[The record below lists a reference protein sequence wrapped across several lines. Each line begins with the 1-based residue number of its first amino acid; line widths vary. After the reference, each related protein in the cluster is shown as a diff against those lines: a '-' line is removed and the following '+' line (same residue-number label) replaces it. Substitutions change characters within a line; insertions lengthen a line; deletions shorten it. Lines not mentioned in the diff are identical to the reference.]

1 MTEPTSDTS
10 TPVPRR
16 KFLRN
21 AALGS
26 VSAAAAAFLYAW
38 RIEPHWVE
46 LVERELPVVGL
57 PPALDGKTLVHLSD
71 LHIGRLVDDD
81 YLRTCFESVAALE
94 PAVVVVT
101 GDWMSCE
108 SAEEVDHAARMLE
121 HLQPAALGTY
131 GITGNHDYGRGWR
144 RENVADD
151 LERRL
156 SQLGIH
162 LLRNDTAT
170 VAGLHIVGLEDFWS
184 PRFSARR
191 TLHLVASSP
200 AEPTLV
206 LCHNPDACDVACWGD
221 FRGWV
226 LAGHTHGGQCKA
238 PFLPPPLLSVKNRRY
253 TYGEFDLVP
262 GRNLYIHRGVGYVK
276 RVRFNMRPEITAFTL
291 RAAPATSI

>member
-1 MTEPTSDTS
+1 MIESSPDESS
-10 TPVPRR
+10 PVPRR

-26 VSAAAAAFLYAW
+26 VSAAAAAFLYTW

-46 LVERELPVVGL
+46 LVERELPIVGL
-57 PPALDGKTLVHLSD
+57 PSALDGKLLVQLSD

-81 YLRTCFESVAALE
+81 YLRRCFESVAALE
-94 PAVVVVT
+94 PAIVVVT

-121 HLQPAALGTY
+121 HLKPATLATL

-156 SQLGIH
+156 SQLGIR
-162 LLRNDTAT
+162 LLRNDSAT
-170 VAGLHIVGLEDFWS
+170 VAGLRFVGLEDYWS
-184 PRFSARR
+184 PRFSARKAAG
-191 TLHLVASSP
+191 LVAPS
-200 AEPTLV
+200 AGDPTIA
-206 LCHNPDACDVACWGD
+206 LCHNPDVCDLSCWGD
-221 FRGWV
+221 FQGWV
-226 LAGHTHGGQCKA
+226 LAGHTHGGQCKP
-238 PFLPPPLLSVKNRRY
+238 PFLPPPFLSVKNRRY
-253 TYGEFDLVP
+253 TNGEFDLAP
-262 GRNLYIHRGVGYVK
+262 GRNLYIHRGVGYIK

-291 RAAPATSI
+291 RAATSIDA